1 MKAEE
6 LMVGDLVCYDKA
18 NNYYTQIKEIKCTHD
33 IPDDV
38 VYYIKGMRDR
48 RDRLWIEFEETFVID
63 ILSPISLTVEILEK
77 NEFEKVLDEDNAE
90 CYRYYSS
97 AADGYIKITLWDGGS
112 GDWSLEV
119 VNYEKFDNNEIV
131 YQNNFTF
138 LKVHELQHALE
149 LCKIQKDVM
158 L

>member
-1 MKAEE
+1 MKVEE

-33 IPDDV
+33 IPYDV

-63 ILSPISLTVEILEK
+63 ILSPIPLSAEILEK
-77 NEFEKVLDEDNAE
+77 NGFEYINDEYGCWLLGKIELREREPYNGLFEVEINIAKE
-90 CYRYYSS
+90 TI
-97 AADGYIKITLWDGGS
+97 YIHYL
-112 GDWSLEV
+112 
-119 VNYEKFDNNEIV
+119 
-131 YQNNFTF
+131 
-138 LKVHELQHALE
+138 HELQHALK
-149 LCKIQKDVM
+149 LCKSQKKIV

>member
-1 MKAEE
+1 MRAEE
-6 LMVGDLVCYDKA
+6 LMIGDWVCYDKA

-63 ILSPISLTVEILEK
+63 ILSPIPLTVEILEK
-77 NEFEKVLDEDNAE
+77 NGLEKDDHGRLNGEYFDEDKNRDLE
-90 CYRYYSS
+90 ISVDDKTGEIWWSYNWDEYWIIRLRY
-97 AADGYIKITLWDGGS
+97 
-112 GDWSLEV
+112 
-119 VNYEKFDNNEIV
+119 
-131 YQNNFTF
+131 
-138 LKVHELQHALE
+138 VHELQHALR
-149 LCKIQKDVM
+149 LCEIEKKII